1 MPSPAPATWPPL
13 PPPTT
18 TWGSTGPNATT
29 SATPNP
35 ARVPLPKSFKEDEEH
50 YDSNLVF
57 KATVKKNVE
66 PTAWSRATGIA
77 GMDIRDVTIAHLSR
91 RGLDEFGFR
100 GLLRGRFTGLILT
113 HNVAETVLLS
123 QLQKK
128 LREDNIDVD
137 AAIDALYK
145 SKSMKPPDKLKEAA
159 TYVAPLVDDQDP
171 PQKRRRL
178 QRADAKKS
186 YQQMLEEP
194 FNVIKIS
201 GQDPP
206 TSMSPPKTWTTNIK
220 KNLPADKQT
229 ATDNHT
235 QQVQNILEEG
245 KFTKAQL
252 QEMATRWG
260 LPISL
265 ITSTAATPKT
275 LQQLVSA
282 VTLLAV

>member
-1 MPSPAPATWPPL
+1 MASQWSDSWSQSSSWWQNQQQQQAEGPSGWSLPPPPAMPSPMPSPAPATWPPL

-100 GLLRGRFTGLILT
+100 GLSRGRFTGLILT

-159 TYVAPLVDDQDP
+159 TYVAPLVDEF
-171 PQKRRRL
+171 L
-178 QRADAKKS
+178 HA
-186 YQQMLEEP
+186 E
-194 FNVIKIS
+194 
-201 GQDPP
+201 
-206 TSMSPPKTWTTNIK
+206 
-220 KNLPADKQT
+220 
-229 ATDNHT
+229 HH
-235 QQVQNILEEG
+235 
-245 KFTKAQL
+245 
-252 QEMATRWG
+252 QE
-260 LPISL
+260 L
-265 ITSTAATPKT
+265 
-275 LQQLVSA
+275 
-282 VTLLAV
+282 

>member
-1 MPSPAPATWPPL
+1 MSATIKPPNECKN
-13 PPPTT
+13 
-18 TWGSTGPNATT
+18 SKKKQPNA
-29 SATPNP
+29 SSDFEAQ
-35 ARVPLPKSFKEDEEH
+35 A
-50 YDSNLVF
+50 
-57 KATVKKNVE
+57 
-66 PTAWSRATGIA
+66 
-77 GMDIRDVTIAHLSR
+77 
-91 RGLDEFGFR
+91 
-100 GLLRGRFTGLILT
+100 
-113 HNVAETVLLS
+113 
-123 QLQKK
+123 
-128 LREDNIDVD
+128 
-137 AAIDALYK
+137 YK
-145 SKSMKPPDKLKEAA
+145 SHPRRRSCPSRTAA
-159 TYVAPLVDDQDP
+159 QKRHRRHPIQGGVPALQPLQPSQGP